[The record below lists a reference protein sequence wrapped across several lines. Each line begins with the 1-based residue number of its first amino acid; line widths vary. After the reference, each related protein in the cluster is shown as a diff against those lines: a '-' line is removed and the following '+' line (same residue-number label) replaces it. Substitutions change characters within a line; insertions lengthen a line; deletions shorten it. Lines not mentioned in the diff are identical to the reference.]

1 MKISSLQENLKNGLF
16 ITGHIAGKNINLPIL
31 NNILIK
37 AKEGYVKLVAT
48 DLEMGITTSI
58 RGKIE
63 TEGVFTVDAKIISEY
78 ISLLPNQKIDINTK
92 DSQLS
97 IKSGGYK
104 TLING
109 QTADEYP
116 LIPQIDRKQYCQASL
131 EKFKQALAQIIFA
144 VSSSETR
151 IELSGVL
158 FVFNNNSL
166 TMVATDSYRL
176 AEKKIK
182 LKTNINEEKKV
193 IVPAKTLQEVA
204 RVLGGS
210 KEGEGSNNNEI
221 QFYISENQILFIMD
235 NTELISR
242 LIEGQYPDY
251 KQIIP
256 TRSDTIAIINK
267 AELTR
272 AIKAAA
278 IFSKTGINDVS
289 LDFLVDKKQ
298 IIISSASSQVGEN
311 RVELIAKITGK
322 DNGIVVNHRYLLD
335 GLGNVDSENV
345 VVEVANGNT
354 PCKLRA
360 EKDDSYLYIIMPIKQ

>member
-31 NNILIK
+31 NNVLIK
-37 AKEGYVKLVAT
+37 AKDGYVKLITT
-48 DLEMGITTSI
+48 DLEMGITTHI

-63 TEGVFTVDAKIISEY
+63 VEGLFTVDAKTISEY

-92 DSQLS
+92 DNRLI

-104 TLING
+104 TIING
-109 QTADEYP
+109 QAADEYP
-116 LIPQIDRKQYCQASL
+116 LIPQIDRKQYCQANT
-131 EKFKQALAQIIFA
+131 EEFKQALAQVIFA
-144 VSSSETR
+144 VASSETR

-158 FVFNNNSL
+158 FVFNNNNL
-166 TMVATDSYRL
+166 TLVATDSYRL

-182 LKTNINEEKKV
+182 LKTNISEEKKV

-204 RVLGGS
+204 RILAGS
-210 KEGEGSNNNEI
+210 KEGENNNTEI
-221 QFYISENQILFIMD
+221 QFYIAENQILFIID
-235 NTELISR
+235 KTELISR

-251 KQIIP
+251 GQIIP
-256 TRSDTIAIINK
+256 ARGDTTVIINK

-272 AIKAAA
+272 ATKAAA
-278 IFSKTGINDVS
+278 IFSKTGINDVN
-289 LDFLVDKKQ
+289 LDFLADKKQ
-298 IIISSASSQVGEN
+298 TIISAASSQVGEN
-311 RVELIAKITGK
+311 RVELPAEIIGK
-322 DNGIVVNHRYLLD
+322 DNGIVVNYRYLLD
-335 GLGNVDSENV
+335 GLGNIDSENV

-354 PCKLRA
+354 PCKLQA